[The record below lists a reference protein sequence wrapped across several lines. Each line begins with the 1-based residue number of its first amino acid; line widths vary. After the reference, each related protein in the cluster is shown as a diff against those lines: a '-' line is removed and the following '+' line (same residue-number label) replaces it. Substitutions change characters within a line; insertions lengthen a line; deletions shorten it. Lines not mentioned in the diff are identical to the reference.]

1 MQTMQIM
8 QTMQV
13 MQEGANSDRCQRQ
26 KQGAVSGAAL
36 RFSQAGTA
44 PRREKRLSARGGMS
58 WSALSPY
65 ALTVLRSAGPEG
77 EGGCF
82 DSPSLPPLDSLPTHS
97 DQGGA
102 LDPKA
107 EGRSGRLA
115 EKALYCV
122 SEVLRI
128 AFSGRHPPCAP
139 IVYARPSGAPAISS
153 INGVKGQAN
162 EPAGCFLPLPRA
174 GEVAQAA
181 QADCDGEGNRQ
192 AQRKRRGFLTPPSY
206 HRPAVWAS
214 AAF

>member
-1 MQTMQIM
+1 M
-8 QTMQV
+8 
-13 MQEGANSDRCQRQ
+13 
-26 KQGAVSGAAL
+26 
-36 RFSQAGTA
+36 
-44 PRREKRLSARGGMS
+44 
-58 WSALSPY
+58 
-65 ALTVLRSAGPEG
+65 RSAGPEG
-77 EGGCF
+77 EGGGF
-82 DSPSLPPLDSLPTHS
+82 DSPSLPPLDSLPSRS

-115 EKALYCV
+115 EKALYCA

-139 IVYARPSGAPAISS
+139 IVYARPSGAPAISP

-174 GEVAQAA
+174 GEVAQDA

-192 AQRKRRGFLTPPSY
+192 AQLSERAAYASILPPA
-206 HRPAVWAS
+206 AVWAS